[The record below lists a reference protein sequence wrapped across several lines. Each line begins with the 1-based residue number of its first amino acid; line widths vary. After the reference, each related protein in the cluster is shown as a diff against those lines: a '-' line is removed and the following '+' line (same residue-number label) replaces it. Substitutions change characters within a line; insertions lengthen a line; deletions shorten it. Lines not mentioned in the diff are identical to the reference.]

1 MKINKIFAMI
11 ALGALFCSCDQKLPY
26 DLEGTKHG
34 VLISISKVQGTSG
47 ILSTDMNAGNYQ
59 VKLDLPIYQGDYSML
74 EDAQIMAVYTGVD
87 KTKKSA
93 IVAEGIKAFPDTV
106 KLNIK
111 DVASKLGISEINVGD
126 KIEYTPCYTLKDGL
140 QVNGWSELTGFNNKN
155 FSSWKLEDGSSFAY
169 RVSYTAFAPL
179 QLDKFQCDTVKII
192 GGNPDV
198 NIKVAQIDSIPD
210 AAWIP
215 AGTLEDDLVA
225 LNFVGDIFYGE
236 DDPADDSILMWINLQ
251 DYSLIIP
258 DQVVIPNWTYAG
270 MTFDAQMLAFEGEL
284 DTLYNTITISFS
296 TRWGPYTFGDGEVS
310 FQFPL

>member
-1 MKINKIFAMI
+1 MKINKIFALI

-47 ILSTDMNAGNYQ
+47 ILSTDMNAGDYQ

-74 EDAQIMAVYTGVD
+74 EDAQVMAVYTGID
-87 KTKKSA
+87 KSKKSA
-93 IVAEGIKAFPDTV
+93 IVAEGIKSFPATV
-106 KLNIK
+106 KIDIK
-111 DVASKLGISEINVGD
+111 DVASKLGINTINVGD
-126 KIEYTPCYTLKDGL
+126 KIEYTPCYTLKDGF

-179 QLDKFQCDTVKII
+179 QQDKFQGNSIPIVGTEYTVK
-192 GGNPDV
+192 V
-198 NIKVAQIDSIPD
+198 TQITDKPEAS
-210 AAWIP
+210 WIP
-215 AGTLEDDLVA
+215 AGISESDLFGLKFEGPIWYDEDV
-225 LNFVGDIFYGE
+225 VK
-236 DDPADDSILMWINLQ
+236 MWINLT

-258 DQVVIPNWTYAG
+258 DQVVAPSWTYPYG
-270 MTFDAQMLAFEGEL
+270 DYGTYDGYLVGCEGEI
-284 DTLYNTITISFS
+284 DTLNNTITFSFDS
-296 TRWGPYTFGDGEVS
+296 KWGPYGLGGDVVV